1 MKRILTCAVTG
12 NITRPDQT
20 PFLPITPQAI
30 ADSCLEAA
38 SAGAAVVHIH
48 VRHPEDGRPSM
59 ELSHY
64 EEVLNRIRAKNK
76 TLVINVTTGP
86 GGRFVPQE
94 AEPKLYAEGT
104 TLCHPLRRVEH
115 VAALKPDICSLD
127 LNTMNSG
134 QQVVINTPGNVR
146 KMAAV
151 MNQADTRPE
160 LEIFDTGDL
169 NLAIDLIQEG
179 LIKTPTLFTFVMGV
193 KYGFNS
199 HPRTLHFAT
208 QQLPPPGSH
217 WAAFGIGRDC
227 FPILAQAY
235 LLGGHVRVGLEDN
248 IYLSRGV
255 LAKTNA
261 ELVSK
266 GKAIVESLGG
276 ELASSEEARDILGLR
291 STNLPS

>member
-208 QQLPPPGSH
+208 QQLPPGSH

-227 FPILAQAY
+227 FPILAQEIGRA
-235 LLGGHVRVGLEDN
+235 HV
-248 IYLSRGV
+248 
-255 LAKTNA
+255 
-261 ELVSK
+261 
-266 GKAIVESLGG
+266 
-276 ELASSEEARDILGLR
+276 
-291 STNLPS
+291 

>member
-208 QQLPPPGSH
+208 QQLPPGSH
-217 WAAFGIGRDC
+217 WAAFGIGSDC